1 MSDLAALMNLK
12 GALAAFTFSD
22 SGELESHEVAE
33 GSELDGDVLDL
44 LAHVIVA
51 NLAIATMQARGWEK
65 LTSQSGFYPIEG
77 FTLMGF
83 EWTTVAN
90 GNRGVVI
97 KNDDVDYEAAYAA
110 LAN

>member
-1 MSDLAALMNLK
+1 MSELATLMNLK

-22 SGELESHEVAE
+22 RGELESHEVVA
-33 GSELDGDVLDL
+33 GSELNAEVLDL

-65 LTSQSGFYPIEG
+65 LTAQSGFYPIDG
-77 FTLMGF
+77 FTMIGF
-83 EWTTVAN
+83 EWTAVAN

-97 KNDDVDYEAAYAA
+97 KNDDCDYEAAYAA
-110 LAN
+110 LAG